1 MDSFLRTNG
10 VDIVLPLVS
19 KLNIPEGSIVYVPD
33 NVAVNFLAD
42 HLAIPLDFVL
52 ESPDFLIM
60 LQYGVNP
67 SGFPIGSEEG
77 KETIDTLAVLA
88 SKRIGR
94 NTYKVID
101 GVLGKGNDLDI
112 LKRSFLGQVKTR
124 ERFVREEKHVKPG
137 VKVQPQP
144 PAPAAVAKK
153 TRKTPEPKIP
163 KAQVR
168 MTDEHI
174 QSISALGSAGSG
186 IANTG
191 EWRDIAPRKG
201 AERTALKAKCG
212 NGCFLRPEDNAYPIC
227 SRLGIGA
234 DCAVQCTG
242 LSAANSRSVY
252 LPDEYRGP
260 NGHIQNIQR
269 QKGCR
274 K

>member
-1 MDSFLRTNG
+1 
-10 VDIVLPLVS
+10 
-19 KLNIPEGSIVYVPD
+19 
-33 NVAVNFLAD
+33 VNFLAN
-42 HLAIPLDFVL
+42 HLNISLDFVL
-52 ESPDFLIM
+52 ESPDFLTM
-60 LQYGVNP
+60 LQHGVNP
-67 SGFPIGSEEG
+67 NGFPIDNPEG
-77 KETIDTLAVLA
+77 HEFIDHLEVLA
-88 SKRIGR
+88 KQRIGR

-112 LKRSFLGQVKTR
+112 LKRSATGSVKTR
-124 ERFVREEKHVKPG
+124 ERFIREEKHVKPG

-168 MTDEHI
+168 MTDEHM
-174 QSISALGSAGSG
+174 QSIYALPSAGSG
-186 IANTG
+186 ISNTG
-191 EWRDIAPRKG
+191 EWRDMAPKKG

-212 NGCFLRPEDNAYPIC
+212 GSCFLREADNAYPIC
-227 SRLGIGA
+227 SKLGIGS
-234 DCAVQCTG
+234 DCVVQCTA

>member
-1 MDSFLRTNG
+1 MDSFLRTYGAN
-10 VDIVLPLVS
+10 IASPLLS

-33 NVAVNFLAD
+33 NVAVNYLAK
-42 HLAIPLDFVL
+42 HLDIPLDFIL
-52 ESPDFLIM
+52 ESPDFLAM

-67 SGFPIGSEEG
+67 TGFPLGMEGG

-112 LKRSFLGQVKTR
+112 LKRSYAGSVKTR
-124 ERFVREEKHVKPG
+124 ERFIREERHVRPG
-137 VKVQPQP
+137 AQPLP
-144 PAPAAVAKK
+144 PAPAAVPKK

-163 KAQVR
+163 KAQVK
-168 MTDEHI
+168 MTEEHM
-174 QSISALGSAGSG
+174 QGISALGSTGRG

-191 EWRDIAPRKG
+191 VWHDIAPKKG
-201 AERTALKAKCG
+201 AERNALKAKCG
-212 NGCFLRPEDNAYPIC
+212 GACFLRPEDNGYPIC
-227 SRLGIGA
+227 PKLGVGA
-234 DCAVQCTG
+234 DCQVSCEG
-242 LSAANSRSVY
+242 LAAANSRSRY